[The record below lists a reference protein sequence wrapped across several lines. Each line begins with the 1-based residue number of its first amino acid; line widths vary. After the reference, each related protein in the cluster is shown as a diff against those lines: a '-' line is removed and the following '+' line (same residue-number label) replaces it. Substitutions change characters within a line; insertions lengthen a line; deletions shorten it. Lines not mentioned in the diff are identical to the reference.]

1 MSEKLDI
8 VLCCSAGM
16 STSLVV
22 EKMQDAAKEKG
33 IDVEIKAVPVSSVED
48 FDSSHKIDI
57 LLLGPQVKFKLNEL
71 KEVYKD
77 QNTLV
82 DVINMMDYGMIN
94 GEKILTDA
102 LKAYKK
108 QYQSR
113 KTQVDTWVFLCQLL
127 DFYKP
132 KTIPRPAPARMI
144 QRGLRFLN
152 LNKTKLKP
160 AKRAIGIGIIRE
172 RRFPVCLKVSG
183 SKRVMIRT
191 VDMAPR
197 IRPAVA
203 GLSVVKASATVFE
216 FLKARI
222 ILAIIKIIIMGPV
235 TRDKVARMPPIG
247 P

>member
-33 IDVEIKAVPVSSVED
+33 IDAEIKAVPVSSVEELD
-48 FDSSHKIDI
+48 DSHKIDI

-108 QYQSR
+108 Q
-113 KTQVDTWVFLCQLL
+113 
-127 DFYKP
+127 
-132 KTIPRPAPARMI
+132 
-144 QRGLRFLN
+144 
-152 LNKTKLKP
+152 
-160 AKRAIGIGIIRE
+160 
-172 RRFPVCLKVSG
+172 
-183 SKRVMIRT
+183 
-191 VDMAPR
+191 
-197 IRPAVA
+197 
-203 GLSVVKASATVFE
+203 
-216 FLKARI
+216 
-222 ILAIIKIIIMGPV
+222 
-235 TRDKVARMPPIG
+235 
-247 P
+247 

>member
-33 IDVEIKAVPVSSVED
+33 IDVEIKAVPVSSVEELD
-48 FDSSHKIDI
+48 NSHKIDI

-108 QYQSR
+108 H
-113 KTQVDTWVFLCQLL
+113 
-127 DFYKP
+127 
-132 KTIPRPAPARMI
+132 
-144 QRGLRFLN
+144 
-152 LNKTKLKP
+152 
-160 AKRAIGIGIIRE
+160 
-172 RRFPVCLKVSG
+172 
-183 SKRVMIRT
+183 
-191 VDMAPR
+191 
-197 IRPAVA
+197 
-203 GLSVVKASATVFE
+203 
-216 FLKARI
+216 
-222 ILAIIKIIIMGPV
+222 
-235 TRDKVARMPPIG
+235 
-247 P
+247 

>member
-1 MSEKLDI
+1 MSEKLEI
-8 VLCCSAGM
+8 VLCCSAGL

-108 QYQSR
+108 Q
-113 KTQVDTWVFLCQLL
+113 
-127 DFYKP
+127 
-132 KTIPRPAPARMI
+132 
-144 QRGLRFLN
+144 
-152 LNKTKLKP
+152 
-160 AKRAIGIGIIRE
+160 
-172 RRFPVCLKVSG
+172 
-183 SKRVMIRT
+183 
-191 VDMAPR
+191 
-197 IRPAVA
+197 
-203 GLSVVKASATVFE
+203 
-216 FLKARI
+216 
-222 ILAIIKIIIMGPV
+222 
-235 TRDKVARMPPIG
+235 
-247 P
+247 